1 MSPGRGGTTDDE
13 DNIRPKCAEKT
24 GNEKLER
31 RMEKLGGR
39 LKSCMEKGGWKDRNM
54 EDQNGKI
61 REQNGKAGEQVG
73 NFGQQHRKGRKK
85 KSEQDEGLRAVRKNW
100 EPGRKS

>member
-1 MSPGRGGTTDDE
+1 MES
-13 DNIRPKCAEKT
+13 
-24 GNEKLER
+24 LE
-31 RMEKLGGR
+31 
-39 LKSCMEKGGWKDRNM
+39 SCMEKGGWKDRNM
-54 EDQNGKI
+54 GDQNRKI

-73 NFGQQHRKGRKK
+73 KVWTTAPEGEEK